1 MLKKL
6 FGFDSAI
13 HNVRT
18 EIVAGITTFLAMAY
32 ILAVNPGIFSVLA
45 DQGMPTSAVFTAT
58 ALAAIIGTLV
68 MAIYAKKP
76 FALAPGMGLNAFF
89 VFTVCLGMGHSWQ
102 FALTAI
108 LLEGIIFIILTLT
121 KVRQWI
127 VDAIPM
133 NLRHAIGAGIGLF
146 IAFIG
151 LKNGGI
157 IVNDEATLVH
167 LGNICHDTALLAIIG
182 IVITAV
188 LLILKVPGNILIG
201 IIVTALLGMLPVWQ
215 IPGADGTIAYGALT
229 TFDRVVDVPPSV
241 APIFCQFQWGE
252 ILSLDMLVVLFTFLF
267 IDMFDTMGTVIGV
280 SQKAGMVDEK
290 GNIDG
295 INKVFMADAIAT
307 TCGACLGT
315 STTTTYVESAAGVG
329 AGGRTGLTAFTTV
342 CCFAIALFFAPI
354 FTHIPS
360 AATTAALVI
369 VGLMMLS
376 PIKEIE
382 LDDFSESVPAFLT
395 IILMPLCYSISDGI
409 LIGMI
414 AYVLINAL
422 CGKFKKISVTMWI
435 LAILFIARY
444 LFL

>member
-167 LGNICHDTALLAIIG
+167 LGNICHGTALLAIIG

-201 IIVTALLGMLPVWQ
+201 IIVTALLGMLPIWQ